1 MFFIGASYFENSFL
15 QITLIIK
22 FSSAGI
28 LRLYTFIEWVKEI
41 LSQKDSLR
49 SGPRDTFND
58 QVFESEINLKIKE
71 TGEFYEKMLFKEA
84 LRTGFFELQ
93 AVRDKYRELTVL
105 EGMNADLILHF
116 IEVQA
121 VLLSPIC
128 PHVAE
133 HVWELLGKVELILMQ
148 DLELFLLIRK

>member
-1 MFFIGASYFENSFL
+1 M
-15 QITLIIK
+15 
-22 FSSAGI
+22 SAGI